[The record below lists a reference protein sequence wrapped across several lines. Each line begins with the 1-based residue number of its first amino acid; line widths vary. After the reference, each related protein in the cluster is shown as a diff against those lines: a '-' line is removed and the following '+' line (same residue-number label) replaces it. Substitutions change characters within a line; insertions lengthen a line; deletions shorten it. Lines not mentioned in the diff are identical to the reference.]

1 MDAIPCP
8 PSLSSELIDQPLAD
22 PEVPD
27 ACLVFDTA
35 LARRLAQAKA
45 LLDRLERDSDS
56 RDLSALGAA
65 RIEFAQASRAVADD
79 LLSRGLG

>member
-1 MDAIPCP
+1 MDAMPCP
-8 PSLSSELIDQPLAD
+8 PSSSAELVDQPVTAS
-22 PEVPD
+22 EVPD

-45 LLDRLERDSDS
+45 LLDRLEHDSDS

>member
-1 MDAIPCP
+1 MDAMPCP
-8 PSLSSELIDQPLAD
+8 PSSSAELVDQPVTAS
-22 PEVPD
+22 EVPD

-79 LLSRGLG
+79 LLRRGLG